1 MKPPVTNSINL
12 IGSVTIG
19 FFFLSSPSISLL
31 VFAKRAAKR
40 VFIFVANS
48 RIYSFFFFYFLS
60 VCETRNKIY
69 SPLVDSSM
77 GDKISFKIIVE
88 SCPTGFD
95 FVYDLNCVANLT
107 KKVNDAR

>member
-1 MKPPVTNSINL
+1 MKPPATNSINL

-48 RIYSFFFFYFLS
+48 RIYSFFFFTFFLFAKH
-60 VCETRNKIY
+60 VIKYILHWWIHRWGIKYLLKLLLNR
-69 SPLVDSSM
+69 V
-77 GDKISFKIIVE
+77 V
-88 SCPTGFD
+88 TGFD

>member
-1 MKPPVTNSINL
+1 MKPPATNSINL

-19 FFFLSSPSISLL
+19 FFFPFLSSLFLL

-69 SPLVDSSM
+69 SPAI
-77 GDKISFKIIVE
+77 G
-88 SCPTGFD
+88 GFID
-95 FVYDLNCVANLT
+95 GG
-107 KKVNDAR
+107 